1 MNLELLRAGA
11 GLGPEMQDAF
21 EKGFKMGQV
30 LRGAPSPRS
39 LKWIALKG
47 YAIDYEGERAEIGE
61 AGASVDRML
70 SSLRFYVEN
79 HRRVVL
85 EVYMNDDEEL

>member
-11 GLGPEMQDAF
+11 GLGPEMQNAF
-21 EKGFKMGQV
+21 EMGFKMGQV

-61 AGASVDRML
+61 AGASVDRMV
-70 SSLRFYVEN
+70 SSVRYYIEN
-79 HRRVVL
+79 FQRVVL
-85 EVYMNDDEEL
+85 QVDMTDDEEL